1 MGTNDFIQFSNAGL
15 SIASYAEI
23 RKTLIDKYKAIYGDD
38 IDLSTGT
45 ADGVF
50 VAEIAEMMLKICETV
65 KLAWNNLNAE
75 TASGVYLD
83 ALCKLSNV
91 RRQPATSSVATITV
105 ENESDSDITF
115 DSTSRFLDQSGK
127 EWVMVES
134 TPVTIATAGSADISV
149 KCVETGSIQAPA
161 GWINGTAEGLAVT
174 ITQTL
179 PATIGSNVESDA
191 SLRARRTSSEGASGS
206 TTLGSLTGSLMNL
219 SGIQD
224 VKIYNATSSTV
235 TAKDT
240 TSVPAHSIYVI
251 LRQDPASVLTD
262 ATIGNTIYNKSTPGI
277 PTTQSG
283 KSTERK
289 SYTVASVNGFSAN
302 NQVVHWRKC
311 VPVHPIISMTLTN
324 ISDGFTTEVAGELG
338 RKLINWLNSL
348 PLGTNLS
355 QSDVWMQSRL
365 NIQPIR
371 GIFPFNVSQTITIG
385 SSTESGYS
393 NQDSYYDYNHI
404 TVTKSGTTPVTYS
417 LSLTHSEPTSAGV

>member
-15 SIASYAEI
+15 SIASYADI
-23 RKTLIDKYKAIYGDD
+23 RKTLIEKYKGVYGND

-105 ENESDSDITF
+105 ENGSGSDDITF

-127 EWVMVES
+127 EWMMVES
-134 TPVTIATAGSADISV
+134 TPVTIATAGSATILV
-149 KCVETGSIQAPA
+149 KCVETGAIQAPA
-161 GWINGTAEGLAVT
+161 GWINGTASASGVT

-191 SLRARRTSSEGASGS
+191 SLRARRASSEGASGS

-224 VKIYNATSSTV
+224 VKIYNNATTNAI

-262 ATIGNTIYNKSTPGI
+262 ATIGTTIYNKSTPGI

-283 KSTERK
+283 KSAERK

-311 VPVHPIISMTLTN
+311 VPVHPTISITLTN
-324 ISDGFTTEVAGELG
+324 ISDGFTTELAGELG
-338 RKLINWLNSL
+338 RKLMNWLNAL
-348 PLGTNLS
+348 TIGTNLF
-355 QSDVWMQSRL
+355 QSDVLLQCRM
-365 NIQPIR
+365 NTNPIR
-371 GIFPFNVSQTITIG
+371 GLYPFTISPDISIN
-385 SSTESGYS
+385 SSTTSGYS
-393 NQDSYYDYNHI
+393 NTDSYYNYT
-404 TVTKSGTTPVTYS
+404 TVTVKKNTSTSSTTYS
-417 LSLTHSEPTSAGV
+417 LVLQ